1 MSISELAKLA
11 NLDRR
16 LLRKQS
22 GDATL
27 YVPFGRIPWFQLRDL
42 QRPGLGAIVG
52 VERRTMP
59 TGTEALGEYQAR
71 RVNRL
76 IVEAVCP
83 DESLLKRGK
92 YLSTS
97 TGLAH
102 LFPLLRAEGRE
113 IRHAVLYAHPAHY
126 PRVQRQFLEAAAVAG
141 DGGFFRSACRRVPL
155 LMSDKTCYRPQ
166 AALKPVEGQFTRP
179 SEHWRRKCGRRD

>member
-1 MSISELAKLA
+1 MRPCTSRSAGYPGSNSGISSAPVSALSLVS
-11 NLDRR
+11 N
-16 LLRKQS
+16 
-22 GDATL
+22 
-27 YVPFGRIPWFQLRDL
+27 
-42 QRPGLGAIVG
+42 GAPCPRV
-52 VERRTMP
+52 
-59 TGTEALGEYQAR
+59 TEALGEYQAR

-166 AALKPVEGQFTRP
+166 AALKPVEGQIYQTV
-179 SEHWRRKCGRRD
+179 